1 MIKDIIITEQITIPP
16 KLLNDKL
23 MSTIESIFSKK
34 VIGRCD
40 DTIGYIME
48 LIQIQNIKGGNII
61 GDNANVI
68 YDVSAKVKSFMID
81 KDEIINAIVT
91 KIDSKG
97 LFAQAGPFQIYVSV
111 SKIPSSYRFENGT
124 TPSFIKEDGS
134 NVIKLNSMI
143 PIKVIGK
150 KLSGVNK
157 MVVGSID

>member
-23 MSTIESIFSKK
+23 MSTIEAIFSKK
-34 VIGRCD
+34 IVGRCD
-40 DTIGYIME
+40 DNIGYIME
-48 LIQIQNIKGGNII
+48 LIQILNIKGGNII

-68 YDVSAKVKSFMID
+68 YDVSGKVKSFMID

-91 KIDSKG
+91 KIDNKG

-111 SKIPSSYRFENGT
+111 SKISSTYHFENG
-124 TPSFIKEDGS
+124 SYIKDNGLT
-134 NVIKLNSMI
+134 VIKLNSMI

-150 KLSGVNK
+150 KLSGINK